1 MRKWTLA
8 AVAAMLAAGGARAV
22 PTVKDVA
29 LAYEAGSK
37 NAALITYTLEGG
49 DAVITVGLETNGVA
63 LPDGAATR
71 FTGDV
76 FKRVQSGARSIA
88 WDVVREWPEQQVSNV
103 SVKVTA
109 WALDAP
115 PPYLVA
121 DLSAGATAG
130 PGAYPLRFYPS
141 LAALPDGGL
150 TNDLYRTERLLL
162 RFIPAGTFYMGSCHF
177 ELNRTAL
184 NEALHRVTLTNSF
197 YIGVY
202 EVTQHQWERVM
213 GSNPAGF
220 KLDGATRPVE
230 NVTYLK
236 IREENEAATLSW
248 PGTGYQV
255 GSESFMGRL
264 RSRTGADGFD
274 LPTDAQWEY
283 ACKAGTLQGLNVFG
297 GVPLTNAATDANM
310 NLAGRYLG
318 NGGRSTDYASASMA
332 TIPVEHATAKVGGYL
347 PNAWGL
353 YDMHGNVLEWTLDW
367 ASNDLGTVPV
377 VEPVG
382 PAAPASGTFRVVRG
396 GSYYNNAAQ
405 ARSSQ
410 RNGGLVPEGET
421 RWHTGLRVVML
432 AR

>member
-8 AVAAMLAAGGARAV
+8 LVSAVLAAGGARAV

-37 NAALITYTLEGG
+37 NAAMITYTLEGG
-49 DAVITVGLETNGVA
+49 DAVVTIGLETNGVA

-76 FKRVQSGARSIA
+76 FKRVQAGARSIA

-121 DLSAGATAG
+121 DLSAGAAAG
-130 PGAYPLRFYPS
+130 PGAYPLRYYPS

-162 RFIPAGTFYMGSCHF
+162 RFIPAGTFYMGSLFH
-177 ELNRTAL
+177 EPNRDVL
-184 NEALHRVTLTNSF
+184 REFLHRVTLTNSF

-202 EVTQHQWERVM
+202 EVTQRQWERVM

-264 RSRTGADGFD
+264 RSRTGSDGFD

-283 ACKAGTLQGLNVFG
+283 ACKAGTLQGFNIFG

-310 NLAGRYLG
+310 DLAGRYLG
-318 NGGRSTDYASASMA
+318 NGGRSTDYGSAGMA
-332 TIPVEHATAKVGGYL
+332 TIPVEHATAKAGSYL

-353 YDMHGNVLEWTLDW
+353 YDMHGNVFEWTLDW
-367 ASNDLGTVPV
+367 YSENLGTVPA

-382 PAAPASGTFRVVRG
+382 ATSGTLRVVRG
-396 GSYYNNAAQ
+396 GSYYNNAGQ
-405 ARSSQ
+405 ARSAQ
-410 RNGGLVPEGET
+410 RASFVPEGET
-421 RWHTGLRVVML
+421 RWHTGLRVLML
-432 AR
+432 VR